1 MLLNS
6 FLCLVQISKQFG
18 GKIFYSPN
26 AASWT
31 NALKLAQLL
40 FTLPVSNGKLER
52 IFSTLKYIK
61 RSKRSSLSNELLD
74 DLLAINVDNVM
85 IKDFNADSS
94 IELWWNAKS
103 RRPNQHARKLSADIA
118 GESEHSSSELAD
130 IWKTGMDS
138 D

>member
-1 MLLNS
+1 MEDFS
-6 FLCLVQISKQFG
+6 
-18 GKIFYSPN
+18 SPN

-52 IFSTLKYIK
+52 IFSTLKNIK
-61 RSKRSSLSNELLD
+61 QSKRSSLSNELLD

-85 IKDFNADSS
+85 VKDFNADSS
-94 IELWWNAKS
+94 IELWWKAKS

-118 GESEHSSSELAD
+118 GDFINRNTNLMILVYNYFIAQ
-130 IWKTGMDS
+130 T
-138 D
+138 